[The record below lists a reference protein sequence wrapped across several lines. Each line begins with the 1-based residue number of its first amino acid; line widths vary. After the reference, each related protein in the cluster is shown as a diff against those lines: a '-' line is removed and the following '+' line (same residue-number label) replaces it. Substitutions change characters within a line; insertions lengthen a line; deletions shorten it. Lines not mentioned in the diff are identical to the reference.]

1 MCRDVYRT
9 CTKMQNKCLCTL
21 RACIRMYDLAL
32 LDVVKFK
39 DTDMEGRAGL
49 VTREN
54 FRGGGGHSRLRGE
67 VLGKGS

>member
-1 MCRDVYRT
+1 
-9 CTKMQNKCLCTL
+9 
-21 RACIRMYDLAL
+21 MYDLAL